1 MKWTSGS
8 RPMKQRARRW
18 SRSVP
23 PVASSG
29 SEKALTPSAG
39 VSSPTCHQTVASPS
53 RASSV
58 PTAGTGGSAAAR
70 APSWMRRPRSG
81 RSSAE
86 SSASATRGSVAAPPA
101 AGVSAAKE
109 RTRAGEV
116 RRAGE
121 HQPRGA
127 GRDGGAARQS
137 QHEDPVNVVGSVRVG
152 ELEGDREHAFQRSQH
167 PSLTRCQ
174 PTRDQHRDALARL
187 VERGRDQVVGHHIS
201 QRAADAVPCT
211 GRKSA
216 ERGLV
221 DRACAG

>member
-29 SEKALTPSAG
+29 SGKALTPSAG
-39 VSSPTCHQTVASPS
+39 VSSPTCHQTVASPQ
-53 RASSV
+53 
-58 PTAGTGGSAAAR
+58 PGELGSDRGHRWERRRR

-86 SSASATRGSVAAPPA
+86 IVCQCDAGQRRCSAGCRAVRGGSA
-101 AGVSAAKE
+101 
-109 RTRAGEV
+109 TRAGEV

-137 QHEDPVNVVGSVRVG
+137 QHEDPVDVVRGVACRAARRRPGARLSSAA
-152 ELEGDREHAFQRSQH
+152 EH
-167 PSLTRCQ
+167 PSLRPAGVSPHATS
-174 PTRDQHRDALARL
+174 TAMRL
-187 VERGRDQVVGHHIS
+187 RGSSNVGRDQVVGHHIS
-201 QRAADAVPCT
+201 QRSGGCRSLHRAEV
-211 GRKSA
+211 GR
-216 ERGLV
+216 
-221 DRACAG
+221 AGSR